1 MSSRMEKLRAAWA
14 KSDSNESRPNNYFP
28 FFLMKND
35 ETAVVRFLPDVN
47 ESNPLDFVVEKL
59 MHTLT
64 VNGEDKTIPCLKMYD
79 KSAECPICKVSAAFY
94 KKEGK
99 GSVNGKKYWR
109 KKQHIAQAL
118 VLEDPLPADKDSGEN
133 HEGKV
138 RFLNIGWQL
147 HGKIDSEFKS
157 GELDEVPYDYDEGCN
172 FVIAK
177 SEQGEYSTY
186 SLASRFA
193 RKTSGLTDEQKA
205 IVEEGMVDLS
215 TLLPPKPDLS
225 FIESQLE
232 ASLTGASVDDAGNA
246 DSSNS
251 APAPTT
257 KASAPA
263 MAKEDAPAPAAA
275 TVEEDSDE
283 ADDVLAAIQQ
293 RRKARAAS

>member
-1 MSSRMEKLRAAWA
+1 MSSRMDKLKASWA
-14 KSDSNESRPNNYFP
+14 KTETNERRPNNYFP
-28 FFLMKND
+28 FFLMQND
-35 ETAVVRFLPDVN
+35 QSATVRFLPDLN
-47 ESNPLDFVVEKL
+47 ENNPLDFVVEKL

-79 KSAECPICKVSAAFY
+79 KNVDCPICKVSAAFY

-118 VLEDPLPADKDSGEN
+118 VLEDPLPNDKDTGEN

-138 RFLNIGWQL
+138 RFLNVGWQL
-147 HGKIDSEFKS
+147 HGVIDAVFKS

-172 FVIAK
+172 FIIAK
-177 SEQGEYSTY
+177 SEQGDYSTY

-193 RKTSGLTDEQKA
+193 RKSTSLTDEERA
-205 IVEEGMVDLS
+205 VIEENIVDLS
-215 TLLPPKPDLS
+215 TLLPPKPDLA
-225 FIESQLE
+225 FVESQLE
-232 ASLTGASVDDAGNA
+232 ASLTGASVDDEGNT
-246 DSSNS
+246 DSSS
-251 APAPTT
+251 AAPAPTT
-257 KASAPA
+257 KASAPSTK
-263 MAKEDAPAPAAA
+263 KEDAPAPAA